1 MGQES
6 GYMTEGCWP
15 TARLLAWVQG
25 AKAALRREGGQT
37 LLEYALIVG
46 FIGIATIATLML
58 LAPAIVPAF
67 QAVTDVIEEYVPL

>member
-1 MGQES
+1 
-6 GYMTEGCWP
+6 MTERCWP
-15 TARLLAWVQG
+15 MARPVAWVQK

-46 FIGIATIATLML
+46 FIGMATITALML

-67 QAVTDVIEEYVPL
+67 QAVTGVIEEYVPL